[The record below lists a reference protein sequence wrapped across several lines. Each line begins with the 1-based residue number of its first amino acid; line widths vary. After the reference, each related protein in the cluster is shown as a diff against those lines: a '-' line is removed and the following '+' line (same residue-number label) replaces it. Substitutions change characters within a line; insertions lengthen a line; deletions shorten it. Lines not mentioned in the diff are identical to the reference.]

1 MMAKQKRRIYC
12 KFCYYFCY
20 EADDFVSHLEK
31 HHDEMIPEDMSP
43 WQFSY
48 YLRTGK
54 THGNCVICKG
64 KTSWNEKTHKY
75 NRLCEKPKCKETYV
89 NIFKNRMIGKYGKTT
104 LLNDPEQ
111 QKKMLANR
119 QISGEYTWRDH
130 VHKTTY
136 TGSYEKSFLEFLDV
150 VMNFDPNDIIAPS
163 PHTYW
168 YMYEG
173 QKHFYIPD
181 FFIPSLELEI
191 EIKDGGDNPNMHSK
205 IQNVDKVKE
214 KLKDDVM
221 MNNQFNYIKIV
232 NKDNSALFKFLE
244 LAKEREFDKVQ
255 KPIFII
261 ESEESIGDG
270 DIVFE
275 SVFMESNISLDN
287 MPAVPKTVKLFH
299 ASPKQGLKYILPK
312 SVNIAKEIGKIDL
325 VFASDDKR
333 FSACFGGRWHDG
345 IGNQSTW
352 DNWKTVTFSYS
363 DDVKMDEPCSMYEL
377 ENDGSFKRFKTK
389 EVVSPHKIK
398 VKREIKYNSFKEMLE
413 ENGVELQSLDEHKK
427 RIAKVKGVEY
437 TKESIDDEDIN
448 TVIFDLGSVLVK
460 NTFRENIINSKIPD
474 EDYEYLIFKYAEM
487 SQHITETMSTDEA
500 IELFKT
506 SLKPEFKK
514 YAKEIFT
521 VLNTGIKPF
530 EFTETMIKNLKDKG
544 YKVYYLSNWNKA
556 SFELCKEK
564 GLFDF
569 LKLFDGGIV
578 SYEVDMMKPE
588 KTIYNLLIDKFS
600 INPSKAIFFD
610 DRKENVDA
618 AISVGLHAEVFDVKK
633 HTEYD
638 IFSLKDVYEAVNTIT
653 MDDIKS
659 FNKELNSWD
668 YGVLIN
674 GKKYTKSS
682 EIDWSQYKTIP
693 IKDIEKY
700 HVGICWDFVNYQHN
714 WFRGTGIKDESYLFV
729 MQLSDNPDDIVTH
742 TFSIITF
749 EGKKYWFESSWF
761 GHQGVREIRS
771 YKDVIDELIAKYD
784 KGNNHSYS
792 VFKYSPDGMDRN
804 ITNGDFFNKAT
815 RSLVYDHKGK
825 EKE

>member
-12 KFCYYFCY
+12 RFCDYFCY

-75 NRLCEKPKCKETYV
+75 NRLCEKPKCKETYI

-168 YMYEG
+168 YTYEG

-261 ESEESIGDG
+261 ESEESVYDG
-270 DIVFE
+270 ELLLE
-275 SVFMESNISLDN
+275 SVYMESIHKSSLSKNFKKKDSKDIDSS
-287 MPAVPKTVKLFH
+287 ALDIHSTE
-299 ASPKQGLKYILPK
+299 
-312 SVNIAKEIGKIDL
+312 AKEYIDNDSYLSSLKPKLKDFVGEIIVDNDKKKIIGRFLIGTGKDAGFIGALRVNDAYKGYGFGAQLIDDAVKKYNGIDLIVLKDNEVALNLYKKHGFVIVDIKGIGKNEYYMKL
-325 VFASDDKR
+325 KSKVNKDDK
-333 FSACFGGRWHDG
+333 
-345 IGNQSTW
+345 IIT
-352 DNWKTVTFSYS
+352 
-363 DDVKMDEPCSMYEL
+363 
-377 ENDGSFKRFKTK
+377 
-389 EVVSPHKIK
+389 
-398 VKREIKYNSFKEMLE
+398 
-413 ENGVELQSLDEHKK
+413 
-427 RIAKVKGVEY
+427 
-437 TKESIDDEDIN
+437 ESIDIEDID

-460 NTFRENIINSKIPD
+460 NTFRENIVNSKIPD

-521 VLNTGIKPF
+521 VLNIGIKPF
-530 EFTETMIKNLKDKG
+530 EFTESMIKNLKDKG
-544 YKVYYLSNWNKA
+544 YKVYYLSNWNRA

-569 LKLFDGGIV
+569 LKLFNGGIV

-693 IKDIEKY
+693 IKDIEKH

-714 WFRGTGIKDESYLFV
+714 WFRGAGIKDESYLFV

-792 VFKYSPDGMDRN
+792 VFKYSPDGMDKN

>member
-12 KFCYYFCY
+12 RFCDYFCY

-75 NRLCEKPKCKETYV
+75 NRLCEKPKCKETYI

-168 YMYEG
+168 YTYEG

-232 NKDNSALFKFLE
+232 NKDNTALFKFLE

-261 ESEESIGDG
+261 ESDDNIDEG

-389 EVVSPHKIK
+389 EVVSPHRIK

-427 RIAKVKGVEY
+427 RIAKVKGMEY
-437 TKESIDDEDIN
+437 TKESIDVEDIN
-448 TVIFDLGSVLVK
+448 TIIFDLGSVLVK
-460 NTFRENIINSKIPD
+460 NTFRENIINSNIPD

-530 EFTETMIKNLKDKG
+530 EFTESMIKNLKDKG
-544 YKVYYLSNWNKA
+544 YKVYYLSNWNRA

-569 LKLFDGGIV
+569 LKLFNGGIV

-618 AISVGLHAEVFDVKK
+618 AISVGLHAEVFDAKK

-638 IFSLKDVYEAVNTIT
+638 IFSLKDIYEAVNTIT

-693 IKDIEKY
+693 IKDIEKH

-714 WFRGTGIKDESYLFV
+714 WFRGAGIKDESYLFV

-771 YKDVIDELIAKYD
+771 YKDVIDELISKYD

>member
-12 KFCYYFCY
+12 KFCDYFCY

-75 NRLCEKPKCKETYV
+75 NRLCEKPKCKETYI

-261 ESEESIGDG
+261 ESEESVYDG
-270 DIVFE
+270 ELILE
-275 SVFMESNISLDN
+275 SVYMESIHKSSLSKNFKKKDSKDIDSSALDIHSTEAKEYIDNDSYLSSLKPKLKDFVGEIIVDNDKKKIIGRFLIGTGKDAGFIGALRVNDAYKGYGFGAQLIDDAVKKYNGIDLIVLKDNEVALNLYKKHGFVIVDIKGIGKNEYYMKLKSKVNKDDKIITESLDI
-287 MPAVPKTVKLFH
+287 KD
-299 ASPKQGLKYILPK
+299 
-312 SVNIAKEIGKIDL
+312 ID
-325 VFASDDKR
+325 
-333 FSACFGGRWHDG
+333 
-345 IGNQSTW
+345 
-352 DNWKTVTFSYS
+352 
-363 DDVKMDEPCSMYEL
+363 
-377 ENDGSFKRFKTK
+377 
-389 EVVSPHKIK
+389 
-398 VKREIKYNSFKEMLE
+398 
-413 ENGVELQSLDEHKK
+413 
-427 RIAKVKGVEY
+427 
-437 TKESIDDEDIN
+437 

-460 NTFRENIINSKIPD
+460 NTFRENIVNSKIPD

-544 YKVYYLSNWNKA
+544 YKVYYLSNWNRA

-600 INPSKAIFFD
+600 INPAKAIFFD

-638 IFSLKDVYEAVNTIT
+638 IFSLKDIYEAVNTIT

-693 IKDIEKY
+693 IKDIEKH

-714 WFRGTGIKDESYLFV
+714 WFRGAGIKDESYLFV